1 METEWYV
8 ARQGETFGPFT
19 PERMSAGVRDG
30 ELTRDDLVWCAGMP
44 DWQLAGEVPGLWL
57 PPAPRP
63 PQPDA
68 AAEHLSPE
76 SVTGSPVASEEGT
89 STRQPSHGEQAN
101 RTKHNTLLRVGLIGF
116 IRRHWRGELTL
127 AQAYWGV
134 AFLLTLIVV
143 ALSKVFGDGLG
154 QINLSPIATGIALIS
169 FLSFLCAMTIWQ
181 LVGVWRSAGNHMK
194 STGRRGWAIIARLAV
209 LLGVLRSVVDFSNV
223 IWPMLAASAD
233 LVTGRDNTPAHQLR
247 LLRNGTEV
255 ELAGGMPFGTAE
267 ALRNLLDAAPG
278 VQVVH
283 LNSTGGRVAEGYAI
297 YEIVRD
303 RKLVTYTATNCVSAC
318 TIAFLGGTQRY
329 LATKARLGFHSS
341 SFGGLDQK
349 QLPEINAELRRTLAS
364 HGAPNWFIDKAL
376 STAAESMWYPEHDEL
391 LAAKIVTRIV
401 DPDQFGMSGI
411 GDYRNKE
418 ELERGLLTI
427 PLYVLIRD
435 NDPDS
440 YREITRRLAEGVKLG
455 KSAPEV
461 GRDIQAVLVDTLPK
475 YLQVAPDEAIQRY
488 YRVRAAQMQHLAASN
503 PRLCVAIEF
512 SELRPE
518 DFDLRKIVPE
528 TLAKEELAALS
539 DVVREAIRSP
549 QRAVTTN
556 VSDELTTAIARVSTR
571 IPSAQ
576 NVIFE
581 PNKYFDDPQTLCAV
595 LLALYSE
602 ILSLPPS
609 RSGQI
614 LRSFNEPTR

>member
-1 METEWYV
+1 MGMEWYV
-8 ARQGETFGPFT
+8 ARDGETFGPFT
-19 PERMSAGVRDG
+19 SERMSAGVRDG
-30 ELTRDDLVWCAGMP
+30 ELRREDLVWCVGMA
-44 DWQLAGEVPGLWL
+44 DWQPAGDVPGLWR

-63 PQPDA
+63 PIQPMA
-68 AAEHLSPE
+68 VGESLKPEKVTESSVAAED
-76 SVTGSPVASEEGT
+76 GT
-89 STRQPSHGEQAN
+89 PAGKSDHGDETK
-101 RTKHNTLLRVGLIGF
+101 RTKHKSVPRFGF
-116 IRRHWRGELTL
+116 IGTHWRGELTL
-127 AQAYWGV
+127 AHAYWGV
-134 AFLLTLIVV
+134 AFLLTIIVV
-143 ALSKVFGDGLG
+143 ALSKVFGDWLG
-154 QINLSPIATGIALIS
+154 QANLSPVFTGITLIS
-169 FLSFLCAMTIWQ
+169 FLSFLCVMTIWQ

-194 STGRRGWAIIARLAV
+194 LTGRKGWATIARLAV

-223 IWPMLAASAD
+223 VWPLLSASAD
-233 LVTGRDNTPAHQLR
+233 LVAGRDNTPAHHLR

-278 VQVVH
+278 VQILH
-283 LNSTGGRVAEGYAI
+283 LNSIGGRVGEGYAI

-318 TIAFLGGTQRY
+318 TVAFLGGSQRY

-364 HGAPNWFIDKAL
+364 HGAPTWFIDKAL
-376 STAAESMWYPEHDEL
+376 STSAQSMWYPEHDEL

-440 YREITRRLAEGVKLG
+440 YREIARRLGEGVKLG
-455 KSAPEV
+455 KSALEV
-461 GRDIQAVLVDTLPK
+461 GQDIQAVLVETLPK
-475 YLQVAPDEAIQRY
+475 YLQVAPDATIQRY
-488 YRVRAAQMQHLAASN
+488 YRVRAAQMQHLAGTN

-512 SELRPE
+512 SEMRPE
-518 DFDLRKIVPE
+518 DFDLKKIVPE
-528 TLAKEELAALS
+528 ALAKEELAALS
-539 DVVREAIRSP
+539 DLVREAIRAP
-549 QRAVTTN
+549 QRPAAIN
-556 VSDELTTAIARVSTR
+556 VSDELVSAINRVSTR

-576 NVIFE
+576 NVISE
-581 PNKYFDDPQTLCAV
+581 PNKYFNDPRTLCAV
-595 LLALYSE
+595 LLALYAE
-602 ILSLPPS
+602 ILNLPPS

>member
-1 METEWYV
+1 VGAKALAHRRPAASQPIAV
-8 ARQGETFGPFT
+8 AERLN
-19 PERMSAGVRDG
+19 PENV
-30 ELTRDDLVWCAGMP
+30 
-44 DWQLAGEVPGLWL
+44 
-57 PPAPRP
+57 
-63 PQPDA
+63 A
-68 AAEHLSPE
+68 ASQIA
-76 SVTGSPVASEEGT
+76 AEEGT
-89 STRQPSHGEQAN
+89 PSRRPSHGDEAD
-101 RTKHNTLLRVGLIGF
+101 RMEDDTAPRVGITGF
-116 IRRHWRGELTL
+116 IRTHWRGELTL

-143 ALSKVFGDGLG
+143 ALSKVFGNWLG
-154 QINLSPIATGIALIS
+154 QINLSPVVTGIALIS

-194 STGRRGWAIIARLAV
+194 STGRRGWATIARLAV
-209 LLGVLRSVVDFSNV
+209 LLGALRSVVDFSNV
-223 IWPMLAASAD
+223 VWPMLSASTD

-255 ELAGGMPFGTAE
+255 ELAGGLPFGTAE

-278 VQVVH
+278 VRVVH
-283 LNSTGGRVAEGYAI
+283 LNSTGGRVGEGYAI
-297 YEIVRD
+297 YKIVRD

-318 TIAFLGGTQRY
+318 TIAFLGGSQRY

-349 QLPEINAELRRTLAS
+349 QLPEINIELRRTLAS
-364 HGAPNWFIDKAL
+364 HGAPTWFIDKAL
-376 STAAESMWYPEHDEL
+376 STSAESMWYPDHDEL

-401 DPDQFGMSGI
+401 DPGQFGMSGI

-440 YREITRRLAEGVKLG
+440 YKEITRRLAEGVKLG

-461 GRDIQAVLVDTLPK
+461 GRDIQAVLAETLPK
-475 YLQVAPDEAIQRY
+475 YLQVSPDVAIQRY

-528 TLAKEELAALS
+528 TLAKDELAALS

-549 QRAVTTN
+549 QRAATIN
-556 VSDELTTAIARVSTR
+556 VSDELTSAIARVTTR

-576 NVIFE
+576 NVISE
-581 PNKYFDDPQTLCAV
+581 PNKYFDEPRTLCAV
-595 LLALYSE
+595 LVALYAE
-602 ILSLPPS
+602 ILDLPPS
-609 RSGQI
+609 RSGQV
-614 LRSFNEPTR
+614 LRSFNEPAR